1 MKKSFLFA
9 FALSFAAMLNAQ
21 KETKLYVSE
30 VRDYCLGVAVT
41 PKKCLLI
48 RENPNS
54 EWINFSNPIEGFE
67 YKEGYKYELL
77 VNAHKIKNPYND
89 PTAVEYDLIKVLKKT
104 KAIKSHAAVIPETP
118 FKDDDTVPDTQL
130 QLSGK
135 WRLYELNGLAIPDS
149 SKITLHFR
157 EANKYGGN
165 AGCNAYFGAYTPN
178 ADSIH
183 FSFGPMTRMA
193 CYPAEIMKL
202 ESEYL
207 KTLRQSATFRKT
219 ETQLE
224 ILDKE
229 GKILAKYI
237 PAHDEH

>member
-30 VRDYCLGVAVT
+30 VREYCLGVAVT

-77 VNAHKIKNPYND
+77 VKAHKIKNPYND
-89 PTAVEYDLIKVLKKT
+89 PTAVEYDLIKVIKRT
-104 KAIKSHAAVIPETP
+104 KVSNLQSKSTVVIANDSIRSPQ
-118 FKDDDTVPDTQL
+118 DRR
-130 QLSGK
+130 LSGK
-135 WRLYELNGLAIPDS
+135 WRLSELNGLAIPDS

-157 EANKYGGN
+157 ETNKYGGN